1 MGTDHSIEKPIIL
14 FDGVCNLCNSSVQF
28 VIKRDKKEQFLFASL
43 QSDYAKENLPKELS
57 SNSALQSIVLKEKD
71 TIKTKSSAALAI
83 AKRLSGLWSMLYIF
97 IIVPKFL
104 RDWVYDIIAKN
115 RYKWFGKKDQCMI
128 PLSEWK
134 DRFID

>member
-28 VIKRDKKEQFLFASL
+28 IIKRDKKEQFLFASL
-43 QSDYAKENLPKELS
+43 QSDYAKEHLPDELS
-57 SNSALQSIVLKEKD
+57 DSKALQSIVLKEKD
-71 TIKTKSSAALAI
+71 EIKTKSTAALTI
-83 AKRLSGLWSMLYIF
+83 ARHLSGVWPILYAF
-97 IIVPKFL
+97 MIIPKFL

-128 PLSEWK
+128 PSPELKS
-134 DRFID
+134 RFID